1 MVFTGSSEHTSLAK
15 TALKAA
21 AEGAVV
27 GLIVVGAASAFFRG
41 PSSLKSIALGVGT
54 AYVASLASVWWL
66 LRARRRSATA
76 FWWAFGGGMALRVA
90 ALAGLM
96 AWSWGREG
104 LATDALLVSYVFGLL
119 AMLLTLETRY
129 LKLS

>member
-1 MVFTGSSEHTSLAK
+1 MVFTGSSDRSSLAR

-21 AEGAVV
+21 AEGAAV
-27 GLIVVGAASAFFRG
+27 GLIGMGAACAVFHAAPTRKG
-41 PSSLKSIALGVGT
+41 IVLGVVI
-54 AYVASLASVWWL
+54 AWLASSASVGWL
-66 LRARRRSATA
+66 LWARRASMRA
-76 FWWAFGGGMALRVA
+76 FWWAFGGGMALRAA

-96 AWSWGREG
+96 AWSWRRAGWSP
-104 LATDALLVSYVFGLL
+104 DALLVSYVFGLL